1 MAKDCCQHKA
11 APQVTD
17 KPAADE
23 CCAHDHGLVL
33 GHTHEDGSRL
43 SRLQRFMRIKEDCC
57 PVDRIAPVDPAYRRV
72 LWIALIV
79 NGAMFVV
86 EAFAGVNAQSVSL
99 LADAT
104 DFLGDAANYGISLFV
119 LGLAITWRARAALL
133 KAASMGLFGLWVIGQ
148 AIHNT
153 IFSAS
158 PDPMVMG
165 VIGVVAFIANIAVAA
180 LLYRYREGDANM
192 RSVWLCSRND
202 AIGNLAVLLA
212 ASGVFATGTP
222 WPDLV
227 VAAIM
232 ALLALQ
238 AASSVLRQ
246 SLGELKAAR
255 LQRAVPAAKAGA

>member
-1 MAKDCCQHKA
+1 MAHSHDHSHEDA
-11 APQVTD
+11 
-17 KPAADE
+17 
-23 CCAHDHGLVL
+23 CCAHDHNHAAAHDHGAAP
-33 GHTHEDGSRL
+33 GRL
-43 SRLQRFMRIKEDCC
+43 ERLLRIKEDCC
-57 PVDRIAPVDPAYRRV
+57 PVDTAAPVDPGYRRV

-79 NGAMFVV
+79 NAGMFVV
-86 EAFAGVNAQSVSL
+86 EALAGVNAQSVSL

-119 LGLAITWRARAALL
+119 LGLVVTWRARAALL

-148 AIHNT
+148 AIYNAL
-153 IFSAS
+153 SGAS

-165 VIGVVAFIANIAVAA
+165 VIGVIAFAANLAVAV

-192 RSVWLCSRND
+192 RSVWLCTRND

-222 WPDLV
+222 WPDLG

-232 ALLALQ
+232 AVLALQ
-238 AASSVLRQ
+238 AAVSVLRQ

-255 LQRAVPAAKAGA
+255 LQRT